1 MFTRRLLL
9 GISLCAASVL
19 SATSVA
25 SAATPQPPLSVLG
38 STPLSISGT
47 KGEDVVEA
55 KFTLLN
61 AGDAAAKI
69 SIGFQATSSEA
80 VKVVSWS
87 PEEVPAD
94 AAQRISVQFSGLEDL
109 TEAVTGQLVVTGGEA
124 PVAQSIEIA
133 PPPPD
138 TSWPAILIFG
148 SLAAT
153 FLVAM
158 FVIGAMRGQRSRLWK
173 AAPNPKWS
181 FSSWATTLTAAGA
194 LLGTVLGQATF
205 PTVPDKISKAE
216 LVNLNIFFALVLV
229 VGPFLFEA
237 LRVFRPEEA
246 KNGRTGNN
254 LTVLIACGFTVWA
267 VIGQLGSF
275 GLLGWELLGGG
286 NAGRLGAIATGIFVI
301 LALWY
306 FFTTASETVVR
317 DWKKEEE
324 EAKKAAEEAQ
334 CCPKPAAASSWSL
347 L

>member
-1 MFTRRLLL
+1 
-9 GISLCAASVL
+9 
-19 SATSVA
+19 
-25 SAATPQPPLSVLG
+25 
-38 STPLSISGT
+38 
-47 KGEDVVEA
+47 
-55 KFTLLN
+55 
-61 AGDAAAKI
+61 
-69 SIGFQATSSEA
+69 
-80 VKVVSWS
+80 
-87 PEEVPAD
+87 
-94 AAQRISVQFSGLEDL
+94 
-109 TEAVTGQLVVTGGEA
+109 
-124 PVAQSIEIA
+124 
-133 PPPPD
+133 
-138 TSWPAILIFG
+138 
-148 SLAAT
+148 
-153 FLVAM
+153 M